1 MMRILKDH
9 LFLYYKSTF
18 KKLKFFIFFKLMFFI
33 FLYHFDIY
41 IFLKI
46 ILIFF

>member
-1 MMRILKDH
+1 
-9 LFLYYKSTF
+9 
-18 KKLKFFIFFKLMFFI
+18 MFFI

-46 ILIFF
+46 ILIFFFKKNNYNVIEQ